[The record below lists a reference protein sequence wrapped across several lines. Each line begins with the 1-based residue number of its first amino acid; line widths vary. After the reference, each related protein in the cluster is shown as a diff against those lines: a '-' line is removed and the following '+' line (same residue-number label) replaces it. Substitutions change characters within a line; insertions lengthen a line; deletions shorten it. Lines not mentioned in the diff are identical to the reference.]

1 MFIQLTLSECC
12 THHPENLKTAACPPA
27 STLSKMA
34 SNRDTKDTK
43 SDVVLEEYAAG
54 TKDGVE
60 GVLTERDNFGARK
73 KVDPVEIKLV
83 RKIDMYM
90 MVSQNMWNS

>member
-1 MFIQLTLSECC
+1 
-12 THHPENLKTAACPPA
+12 
-27 STLSKMA
+27 MA
-34 SNRDTKDTK
+34 SNRDPKDTK

-90 MVSQNMWNS
+90 MVSQRTRSRNLSHNSDVAFSRFFGLCT

>member
-1 MFIQLTLSECC
+1 MS
-12 THHPENLKTAACPPA
+12 
-27 STLSKMA
+27 SD
-34 SNRDTKDTK
+34 RDTKDLGK

-60 GVLTERDNFGARK
+60 GVVAERDGFGARK
-73 KVDPVEIKLV
+73 KIDPVEIKLV

-90 MVSQNMWNS
+90 MVSEAYNFLDERAH

>member
-1 MFIQLTLSECC
+1 
-12 THHPENLKTAACPPA
+12 
-27 STLSKMA
+27 MA
-34 SNRDTKDTK
+34 SNRDTKDAK

-54 TKDGVE
+54 TKDGIE
-60 GVLTERDNFGARK
+60 GVLTERDGFGARK

>member
-1 MFIQLTLSECC
+1 MFILPTLSECC
-12 THHPENLKTAACPPA
+12 THYPGNLKTAVCPPA
-27 STLSKMA
+27 FTSSKMA

-90 MVSQNMWNS
+90 MVSQST

>member
-1 MFIQLTLSECC
+1 
-12 THHPENLKTAACPPA
+12 
-27 STLSKMA
+27 MA
-34 SNRDTKDTK
+34 SNRDTKDAK

-90 MVSQNMWNS
+90 MVSQSMGIRMPSDNSDIASSRFFGSCTSSISWTATP